1 MRSCLPPPVP
11 GAAACQGGKNKR
23 TGAKKNTKDA
33 RGPSGRCPCY
43 RRARSGAGAWLQKAG
58 RLPLSLCPRGEGGRE
73 RGGSCHR
80 PRRPRRHARSCTRT
94 GLPPWPSAA
103 AGRTPPIVPFPR
115 PPLRHDSPAPQTRP
129 PDPLPR
135 CRLLGG
141 KRKNGGYTLGSRV
154 CVCVFLG
161 WRTHTP
167 ANCVGGSF

>member
-58 RLPLSLCPRGEGGRE
+58 RLPLSLSPPGGRGRE

-80 PRRPRRHARSCTRT
+80 PRRPRRHARSCTQT

-129 PDPLPR
+129 DRQTR
-135 CRLLGG
+135 CFAATCWEEKERMAVTPSGRVSACVSFWAGVHTRLL
-141 KRKNGGYTLGSRV
+141 TV
-154 CVCVFLG
+154 
-161 WRTHTP
+161 
-167 ANCVGGSF
+167 

>member
-23 TGAKKNTKDA
+23 TAAKKNTKDA

-58 RLPLSLCPRGEGGRE
+58 RLPLSLCPRGEGGGNE
-73 RGGSCHR
+73 AGAATAPDAPADTHA
-80 PRRPRRHARSCTRT
+80 HARGRVC
-94 GLPPWPSAA
+94 LPGPARPPGGHRLLFRARARLSA
-103 AGRTPPIVPFPR
+103 TTR
-115 PPLRHDSPAPQTRP
+115 PPLCHGP

-167 ANCVGGSF
+167 ANCVGVSF

>member
-1 MRSCLPPPVP
+1 MPPSACARRGSLPGREKQTDGSEEKHKRRQGLERKVSLLQTGPQRRRCLAAKSRPPPSLPVP
-11 GAAACQGGKNKR
+11 PGGR
-23 TGAKKNTKDA
+23 
-33 RGPSGRCPCY
+33 
-43 RRARSGAGAWLQKAG
+43 
-58 RLPLSLCPRGEGGRE
+58 GRE

-103 AGRTPPIVPFPR
+103 AGRTPPIVPCPR
-115 PPLRHDSPAPQTRP
+115 PPLRHDSPPRPDQTRP